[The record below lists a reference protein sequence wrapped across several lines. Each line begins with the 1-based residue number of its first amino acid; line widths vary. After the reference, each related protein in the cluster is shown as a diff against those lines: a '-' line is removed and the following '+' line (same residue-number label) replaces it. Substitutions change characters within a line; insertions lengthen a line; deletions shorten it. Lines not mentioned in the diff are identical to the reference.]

1 MKIKAVLLGMAML
14 VAHVAG
20 ALTPTELMCD
30 LLTKPGWVPVPDA
43 HPQFSWCFKD
53 GEQGDCQTAY
63 QIQVANTT
71 AGFRADNPDLW
82 DSGKVLS
89 GQSLFVTYAGKP
101 LPPNETVCWRVR
113 VWDRNGRAGEWSQN
127 VSFLTAVELGENK
140 PIRYPLKQTKVKPVS
155 ITTNSEGRVFV
166 DFGRAAFG
174 WLELTPQS
182 LERYAGSFV
191 VHVGEKA
198 SGQTV
203 DRQPGGTIRYARVAG
218 ALTQPAVYRL
228 PFLADKR
235 NTSQAAGAILLP
247 PEIGV
252 ILPFRYVEVE
262 ETPFPI
268 TRESLQQVAI
278 TYPFDDKSSA
288 FVSSDRTLDRIY
300 AFCKY
305 SIKATTFSG
314 VYVDG
319 DRERIPY
326 EADAYINQLGHY
338 GVDREY
344 TLARYSHEYL
354 MEHPTWP
361 TEWKQHSVM
370 MAWADWMYTGNTQ
383 SLVRCYDQ
391 LRREKALLAHAR
403 PSDGLLV
410 TSHLKNPEKPEIR
423 DIVDWPAAER
433 DKFDFKPV
441 NAVVNAFYC
450 LNLSQVAEMANAL
463 GKTNEASVLRAL
475 GVCVKSA
482 FNATFYDMKRG
493 CYVDGEGSTHASL
506 HANMLPLAFGL
517 VPESER
523 ERVADFVTSKGM
535 ACSVYGAQY
544 LLEALFEAGRD
555 DAAIALMTST
565 AERSW
570 VNMLKEGSTIS
581 LEAWG
586 QKFKSNLDWNHA
598 WGAAPA
604 NIIPRYVLGVRPL
617 TPGFEQVLIRPQSGS
632 LEVQGIVPTIRG
644 PVTVGVRQNKGQSY
658 KLMVE
663 IPVNMTARLELPP
676 LPVRDGE
683 LTFDGHDAKPVFKD
697 GRLLLDAVESGKHTI
712 IWQAKE

>member
-1 MKIKAVLLGMAML
+1 
-14 VAHVAG
+14 
-20 ALTPTELMCD
+20 
-30 LLTKPGWVPVPDA
+30 
-43 HPQFSWCFKD
+43 
-53 GEQGDCQTAY
+53 
-63 QIQVANTT
+63 
-71 AGFRADNPDLW
+71 
-82 DSGKVLS
+82 
-89 GQSLFVTYAGKP
+89 
-101 LPPNETVCWRVR
+101 
-113 VWDRNGRAGEWSQN
+113 
-127 VSFLTAVELGENK
+127 
-140 PIRYPLKQTKVKPVS
+140 
-155 ITTNSEGRVFV
+155 
-166 DFGRAAFG
+166 
-174 WLELTPQS
+174 
-182 LERYAGSFV
+182 
-191 VHVGEKA
+191 
-198 SGQTV
+198 
-203 DRQPGGTIRYARVAG
+203 
-218 ALTQPAVYRL
+218 
-228 PFLADKR
+228 
-235 NTSQAAGAILLP
+235 
-247 PEIGV
+247 
-252 ILPFRYVEVE
+252 
-262 ETPFPI
+262 
-268 TRESLQQVAI
+268 
-278 TYPFDDKSSA
+278 
-288 FVSSDRTLDRIY
+288 
-300 AFCKY
+300 
-305 SIKATTFSG
+305 
-314 VYVDG
+314 
-319 DRERIPY
+319 
-326 EADAYINQLGHY
+326 
-338 GVDREY
+338 
-344 TLARYSHEYL
+344 
-354 MEHPTWP
+354 
-361 TEWKQHSVM
+361 
-370 MAWADWMYTGNTQ
+370 
-383 SLVRCYDQ
+383 
-391 LRREKALLAHAR
+391 
-403 PSDGLLV
+403 LLV

-463 GKTNEASVLRAL
+463 GKTNEASVLRSL

-555 DAAIALMTST
+555 DAAIALMTSQ

-617 TPGFEQVLIRPQSGS
+617 TPGFETVLIRPQSGN

-644 PVTVGVRQNKGQSY
+644 PVTVGVRQKTGQSY

-676 LPVRDGE
+676 LPARDGE

-697 GRLLLDAVESGKHTI
+697 GRLLFDAVESGKHTI
-712 IWQAKE
+712 IWQAK